1 MLMFR
6 VADARETGMIGMNDG
21 LVVHVTTVHADAWGS
36 RPRCETSKYST
47 KEDRSPTTSAFAPA
61 CEN

>member
-21 LVVHVTTVHADAWGS
+21 LVVHMTTVPQPNHPS
-36 RPRCETSKYST
+36 I
-47 KEDRSPTTSAFAPA
+47 RSSL
-61 CEN
+61 